1 MFDLNGEV
9 KESSTYVFFKFLT
22 KGHFTAFLAV
32 KWAFLGKPVYRIS
45 LNNVRVIRF
54 YGISRWGN
62 YSRVDII
69 QGRNYRIE
77 KGFDRLHYSWNAL
90 F

>member
-1 MFDLNGEV
+1 MFDLNDEL

-45 LNNVRVIRF
+45 LNNVRGHKVIWQFQKFKNLNNILFSCTKLFQKR
-54 YGISRWGN
+54 GH
-62 YSRVDII
+62 YSRGDII
-69 QGRNYRIE
+69 VR
-77 KGFDRLHYSWNAL
+77 K
-90 F
+90 

>member
-32 KWAFLGKPVYRIS
+32 KWAFLGKPV
-45 LNNVRVIRF
+45 
-54 YGISRWGN
+54 
-62 YSRVDII
+62 
-69 QGRNYRIE
+69 
-77 KGFDRLHYSWNAL
+77 
-90 F
+90 

>member
-32 KWAFLGKPVYRIS
+32 KWAFLGKPVQS
-45 LNNVRVIRF
+45 HFNLTQ
-54 YGISRWGN
+54 GIE
-62 YSRVDII
+62 YEEHC
-69 QGRNYRIE
+69 QG
-77 KGFDRLHYSWNAL
+77 
-90 F
+90 